1 MQHFIVERSFSP
13 PISDQELSA
22 VAARMA
28 PCLDLHD
35 VRWIR
40 SHMSEDRQRM
50 LCEYEARDAE
60 SVRKVQH
67 EAEASFDRVWTA
79 HLMEP

>member
-13 PISDQELSA
+13 PISDRELDA
-22 VAARMA
+22 VKARMA
-28 PCLDLHD
+28 PCLEMHQ

-50 LCEYEARDAE
+50 VCEYEARDAE

-67 EAEASFDRVWTA
+67 EAEAKFDRVWTA
-79 HLMEP
+79 QLIEP

>member
-13 PISDQELSA
+13 PITDQELSA
-22 VAARMA
+22 VFARMA